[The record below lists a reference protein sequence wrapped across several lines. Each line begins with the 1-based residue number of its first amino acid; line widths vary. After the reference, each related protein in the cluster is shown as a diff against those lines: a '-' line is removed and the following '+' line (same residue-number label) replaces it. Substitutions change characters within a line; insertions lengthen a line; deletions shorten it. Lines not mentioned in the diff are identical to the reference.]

1 MICFLCCLYPS
12 KDLLWSPLKAI
23 GLPLWVY
30 RTRRPYLNHVLWCI
44 LLMVW
49 SICFHPNP
57 FVMPQLKLN
66 LVLTL
71 LMGTTLEQM
80 HSYPLRLLALKTDF
94 LTITS
99 ARCMSVL
106 EAWFVYP
113 LCTTFFTEK
122 LVLRTRESF
131 LPIVVTPFHVG
142 QSITLLAFFLHR
154 TPRKRRNFSTSW
166 TPKEL

>member
-1 MICFLCCLYPS
+1 
-12 KDLLWSPLKAI
+12 
-23 GLPLWVY
+23 
-30 RTRRPYLNHVLWCI
+30 
-44 LLMVW
+44 MVW

-71 LMGTTLEQM
+71 LMGTTLEHM

-99 ARCMSVL
+99 ARCMSEL
-106 EAWFVYP
+106 EARFVYP

-142 QSITLLAFFLHR
+142 QSITLLAFFAPPHPSKEEELLHLLDPKRALTSIMPR
-154 TPRKRRNFSTSW
+154 TFGGS
-166 TPKEL
+166 LA